1 MRATSTS
8 SSPPFPPTR
17 RSGRWKKVAAR
28 WLGRRRHEDHLSRD
42 DARGERQL
50 PGGHRP
56 RHRRAG
62 RHPHRAQWPRP
73 PCYQNFLSRLL
84 RAALADGNSLAFD
97 RHVRL
102 PPIAGSPA
110 RLNVRAI
117 LRPSPTLQRARPG
130 GTFTACF
137 SPSR

>member
-28 WLGRRRHEDHLSRD
+28 WLGRRRHEDLNAPLS
-42 DARGERQL
+42 DARSTSVGSAAIERFRC
-50 PGGHRP
+50 PV
-56 RHRRAG
+56 
-62 RHPHRAQWPRP
+62 
-73 PCYQNFLSRLL
+73 CYQNFVSSPL
-84 RAALADGNSLAFD
+84 RAALADGNSLAPG

-102 PPIAGSPA
+102 LPIAGIAA